1 MQITTESVVLGEAS
15 PTLDNAGRPL
25 VGVIVS
31 ILRDACH
38 YKDFSLHDYDADPA
52 HNSFRQRS
60 SPSASRSDVVD
71 DSPPEP
77 QHNKESERTRVMF
90 KPSLVAR
97 LGTIARK
104 LLEAVDIIQKSSS
117 AELGRHTEQWKIQ
130 WHVEAYMF
138 ISNRMEMQD
147 TKTFHSLAACNR

>member
-1 MQITTESVVLGEAS
+1 MLSITGSGRAS
-15 PTLDNAGRPL
+15 AQEGVWKGPCDVTKRPC
-25 VGVIVS
+25 VS
-31 ILRDACH
+31 G
-38 YKDFSLHDYDADPA
+38 
-52 HNSFRQRS
+52 
-60 SPSASRSDVVD
+60 
-71 DSPPEP
+71 
-77 QHNKESERTRVMF
+77 
-90 KPSLVAR
+90 